1 MAQSW
6 QQSPD
11 IQLEWAGW
19 RTSSRALQAHG
30 WEFIINKNIREFG
43 DVFEFILR
51 HRHCRMSTRLR
62 VPFEWAM
69 RRATSWQEA
78 LEDVSRWR
86 PVQVERIVAE
96 DHHLLLRREIAPA
109 AWSRVDMEPIVV
121 DMATVPLSHTNLF
134 RPWAP
139 EAQEIIAEPATVM
152 SLLEQIKS
160 LQAPELAEIRKRR
173 RINGEPT
180 GEQVS
185 AQIITLAA

>member
-30 WEFIINKNIREFG
+30 WEFVINKMLLERY
-43 DVFEFILR
+43 DTFEFLLR
-51 HRHCRMSTRLR
+51 NRYCRMSARMR
-62 VPFEWAM
+62 VPFELAM
-69 RRATSWQEA
+69 RRATSWREVV
-78 LEDVSRWR
+78 EDASRWR
-86 PVQVERIVAE
+86 PVQIERIVTE
-96 DHHLLLRREIAPA
+96 DRHMLFEREVAPA
-109 AWSRVDMEPIVV
+109 AWARVDMEPIVV